1 MTVDQHEKGEK
12 DSDKATEYKA
22 AIKLLAENEKN
33 SKFRDKR
40 LEELNKLN
48 KQQVHT
54 RSTIRIK
61 FPDQYVLEGTFGA
74 LEKISSVYDFVKQ
87 NIVTKEREF
96 YLYETPPKRV
106 LTKMANTLHAS
117 HMVPSGLLYFGWKD
131 LEETKL
137 DDGPFMDIAS
147 LKDKIIAY

>member
-1 MTVDQHEKGEK
+1 MDQEKAMTVDQHEKGEK

-61 FPDQYVLEGTFGA
+61 FPD
-74 LEKISSVYDFVKQ
+74 
-87 NIVTKEREF
+87 
-96 YLYETPPKRV
+96 
-106 LTKMANTLHAS
+106 
-117 HMVPSGLLYFGWKD
+117 
-131 LEETKL
+131 
-137 DDGPFMDIAS
+137 
-147 LKDKIIAY
+147 